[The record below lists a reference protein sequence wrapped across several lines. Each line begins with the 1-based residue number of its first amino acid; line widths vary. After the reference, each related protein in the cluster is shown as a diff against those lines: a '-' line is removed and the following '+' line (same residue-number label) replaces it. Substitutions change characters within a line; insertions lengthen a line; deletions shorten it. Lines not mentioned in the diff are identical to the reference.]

1 MVTIFAVIPLA
12 VALVLMTIF
21 QRNSRQAGLV
31 TLVLVCAMTGVVS
44 AFHLSPLQLLLALGA
59 GGATALPV
67 LTVLLPALFLY
78 HLQRV
83 TGSMQIVT
91 QHIARLTSD
100 RDLQVLLLVLGLSP
114 FVEALCG
121 FGVGIIVIVPML
133 LELRLDA
140 LRVAVLSLLG
150 QLTTAWGAMGVAVV
164 LTASLTGLPVAQ
176 LGSLTAL
183 VSLPATIILSL
194 VCLQVSG
201 GNAALRRWWLLALA
215 AAAILTGGACILSR
229 TVGVEL
235 MGILSSTLTLA
246 FLTGVATVVSQ
257 RAPRVQEV
265 SHRGSAGDTKRD
277 SFWLAV
283 TPYVL
288 LTCFLLPSRLLPP
301 LCDWL
306 QTHMVLAIPAVELR
320 LTLLYLPGFWVS
332 LALLLTI
339 GMRGT
344 PWQVAREALG
354 AAWRQFTPSATSILL
369 FLLTAQVMQASA
381 MMASLGAAT
390 AALGKE
396 YVWISPWIAGL
407 GAWLTGSNLGGTVMC
422 SLLQKAAAS
431 KTFLSLFWLAAAQN
445 GAGQLARMLSPACL
459 MLAATSVGLKGQEGV
474 LLRKCGPL
482 VLWVMALLTLL
493 LASRLIPSP
502 LVLCMC
508 GVLVLL
514 PCLPGLRPILLA
526 LPALESRNGSSSFPR
541 KALQGKG
548 GRTAGAWKE
557 ERTGTPGRRSRRVL
571 SELAHA
577 QGWRNLRSLSRA
589 TGESMPTVYRQL
601 LLLHARGYVLR
612 SQRRRCF
619 FALAPVQPEAV
630 KERGKKDT
638 ENCETSYPFF
648 HPERSPLSFM
658 AEELPL
664 VKKKRSKAVCI
675 KRNK

>member
-1 MVTIFAVIPLA
+1 MNTIVAVIPLA
-12 VALVLMTIF
+12 VALVLMTLF
-21 QRNSRQAGLV
+21 QSNSRQAGLV
-31 TLVLVCAMTGVVS
+31 TLVLVCAMTGVVP
-44 AFHLSPLQLLLALGA
+44 AFHLSPSQLLLAFGA

-67 LTVLLPALFLY
+67 LTILLPALLLY

-91 QHIARLTSD
+91 RHVARLTAD

-121 FGVGIIVIVPML
+121 FGVGIIVIVPIL

-150 QLTTAWGAMGVAVV
+150 QLTTAWGAMGIAVV

-215 AAAILTGGACILSR
+215 AATILIGGGCILSR
-229 TVGVEL
+229 MVGVEL

-246 FLTGVATVVSQ
+246 LLAGVAAVGS
-257 RAPRVQEV
+257 RRVPCVQKV
-265 SHRGSAGDTKRD
+265 THRGSAGDTKRD
-277 SFWLAV
+277 ALWLAV

-288 LTCFLLPSRLLPP
+288 LTCFLLLSRLLLP
-301 LCDWL
+301 LCAWL
-306 QTHMVLAIPAVELR
+306 QTHAVLAIPAVALR
-320 LTLLYLPGFWVS
+320 LPLLYLPGFWVS

-344 PWQVAREALG
+344 PWQVAIEALG

-381 MMASLGAAT
+381 MTASLGAAT
-390 AALGKE
+390 AALGKA

-407 GAWLTGSNLGGTVMC
+407 GAWMTGSNLGGSVMF
-422 SLLQKAAAS
+422 SLLQKAVAG
-431 KTFLSLFWLAAAQN
+431 KTGLSLLWLAAAQN

-459 MLAATSVGLKGQEGV
+459 MLAATSAGLKGQEGV
-474 LLRKCGPL
+474 L
-482 VLWVMALLTLL
+482 WVMALLMLL
-493 LASRLIPSP
+493 LASVMIPSP
-502 LVLCMC
+502 LVLCTC
-508 GVLVLL
+508 GVLVLV
-514 PCLPGLRPILLA
+514 PCLPRLRPILLA
-526 LPALESRNGSSSFPR
+526 LPALESGNSSSSFPR
-541 KALQGKG
+541 KALPGFG
-548 GRTAGAWKE
+548 GRTAGARKL

-571 SELAHA
+571 SELARVE
-577 QGWRNLRSLSRA
+577 GWRNLRSLSRA
-589 TGESMPTVYRQL
+589 TGESMPTVYRLL

-612 SQRRRCF
+612 SQRRRCL
-619 FALAPVQPEAV
+619 FALAPVQLEAV
-630 KERGKKDT
+630 KEHGKKGT
-638 ENCETSYPFF
+638 ENCESPHQFF
-648 HPERSPLSFM
+648 HPELSP
-658 AEELPL
+658 
-664 VKKKRSKAVCI
+664 
-675 KRNK
+675 